1 MKIKIIK
8 ADKDRWY
15 HNRIGKV
22 YIAKKIYEIKGKK
35 AHTWLGCYVIRN
47 YRTILRTIDIN
58 DAEIV
63 EK

>member
-22 YIAKKIYEIKGKK
+22 YIAKQIWDLPGTVNK
-35 AHTWLGCYVIRN
+35 CFVIRN

-58 DAEIV
+58 DAEII
-63 EK
+63 ES

>member
-8 ADKDRWY
+8 ADKSKWY
-15 HNRIGKV
+15 ANRIGKTYV
-22 YIAKKIYEIKGKK
+22 VEKIWDMPGVLQK
-35 AHTWLGCYVIRN
+35 CFVIRN
-47 YRTILRTIDIN
+47 YRTILRMIDFN

>member
-8 ADKDRWY
+8 AHETKWY

-22 YIAKKIYEIKGKK
+22 YVAKMIHEFAGTK
-35 AHTWLGCYVIRN
+35 AFVIRN
-47 YRTILRTIDIN
+47 YRTILRSIDCN